1 MNPTDTL
8 ADLPLSTLFSAPL
21 IAAID
26 ASAQAQSE
34 TVDLLREVGFEP
46 DGTPAT
52 VSFEYATTDVDPAT
66 GEQRQRPKTLDVP
79 LLLFLSLPELVVHE
93 VEQTFSARIVDV
105 EDVEREGDGDDAGGH
120 TKSPSLRP
128 RRLYVAPA
136 GRSETFARRTKTTFD
151 LDITMRAEVE
161 NRSTGTDLLE
171 RSLMTTV
178 TDGDSDGRRA
188 GAPTERTETDRTETD
203 RTEAD
208 LTEADRPRTKETE
221 LRKTADAGRGP
232 TRRETGDERSATD
245 EGDG

>member
-1 MNPTDTL
+1 MSPTDTL

-66 GEQRQRPKTLDVP
+66 GERRQRPKTLDVP

-105 EDVEREGDGDDAGGH
+105 EDVERETDGDDAGGRV
-120 TKSPSLRP
+120 KSPSLRP

-161 NRSTGTDLLE
+161 NRSTGMDLLE

-178 TDGDSDGRRA
+178 TDGDTDETPA
-188 GAPTERTETDRTETD
+188 ERTAERTKTDRTKAEP
-203 RTEAD
+203 A
-208 LTEADRPRTKETE
+208 RTKEAE
-221 LRKTADAGRGP
+221 LREAADHEREP
-232 TRRETGDERSATD
+232 TRREAKDEKSATEGTD
-245 EGDG
+245 E